1 MSRSKYWTHSTSLR
15 ADHADPIDMIIE
27 PVGSAGLGTALPMR
41 TAQLAEARAR
51 LRDAV
56 PAGTWDAVLDEVKR
70 LQVQQAMSP
79 LAAMQTV
86 YAKLAAGW
94 QPRT

>member
-1 MSRSKYWTHSTSLR
+1 MIV
-15 ADHADPIDMIIE
+15 DH
-27 PVGSAGLGTALPMR
+27 VGSAGLGTALPGR
-41 TAQLAEARAR
+41 TAQLAEARSQ
-51 LRDAV
+51 LRDIA
-56 PAGTWDAVLDEVKR
+56 PAGSWDAVLDEVRR
-70 LQVQQAMSP
+70 LQVEQAMSP

>member
-1 MSRSKYWTHSTSLR
+1 
-15 ADHADPIDMIIE
+15 MIIE
-27 PVGSAGLGTALPMR
+27 PVGSAGLGTALPR
-41 TAQLAEARAR
+41 GTAQLAEARAR
-51 LRDAV
+51 LRDAA
-56 PAGTWDAVLDEVKR
+56 PAGSWDAVLDEVKR
-70 LQVQQAMSP
+70 LQVREAMSP

>member
-1 MSRSKYWTHSTSLR
+1 
-15 ADHADPIDMIIE
+15 MIVD

-41 TAQLAEARAR
+41 TAQLAGARAR
-51 LRDAV
+51 LRDAA
-56 PAGTWDAVLDEVKR
+56 PAGTWDAVVDEVKR

-79 LAAMQTV
+79 LVAMQTV